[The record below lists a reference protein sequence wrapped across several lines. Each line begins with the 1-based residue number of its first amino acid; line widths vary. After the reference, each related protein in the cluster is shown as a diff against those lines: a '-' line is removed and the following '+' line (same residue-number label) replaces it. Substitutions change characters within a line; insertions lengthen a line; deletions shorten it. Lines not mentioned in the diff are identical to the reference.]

1 MFDEFSF
8 ETLHHNAFRLTLKN
22 YRLPVEIG
30 ALAEEHGRTQPV
42 VITIDVWV
50 KKTNLNDD
58 LAAAYDYRLLPGY
71 QSYSLR
77 RDRHYHRL
85 RQRDQ
90 SPPS

>member
-58 LAAAYDYRLLPGY
+58 PPFLLCRRLPDDFLDCADSGTDVFGAH
-71 QSYSLR
+71 SLR
-77 RDRHYHRL
+77 D
-85 RQRDQ
+85 
-90 SPPS
+90 S